1 MDHPIMADLKAARAK
16 AWERLRLL
24 VGQLAYYW
32 QLAQRGGANRD
43 RAYQVQEL
51 EKEAFALLA
60 LLEPNSEI
68 EFGAYMP
75 GEEFAGVV
83 YIKMGM
89 GRIEFGRE
97 SWVAAPMSSPFA
109 QLIDDFEPDDPP
121 IDGGSID
128 MLKALEG

>member
-32 QLAQRGGANRD
+32 QLAQNGGSNRD
-43 RAYQVQEL
+43 RDNQIKAV
-51 EKEAFALLA
+51 EKEAFELLA
-60 LLEPNSEI
+60 LLEPNSEV

-83 YIKMGM
+83 YVRMGM

-109 QLIDDFEPDDPP
+109 QSIDDFEPDELL
-121 IDGGSID
+121 INGGDID
-128 MLKALEG
+128 MLRALEG